1 MQNPVVIHIH
11 CDYRLRTGIRG
22 EVDLRKEAAVA
33 EAIKNGQGIPRI
45 ISYTNLFATVD
56 STNKE
61 VSVYYESGGYVI
73 HMIQYSSGWTIENL
87 TALTGG
93 PLEWNLTSM
102 AGFNLSHTR
111 YLFYNAVE

>member
-1 MQNPVVIHIH
+1 VYVLNNANHIFQ
-11 CDYRLRTGIRG
+11 LASSNNVTWAGS
-22 EVDLRKEAAVA
+22 DLTKKTKAPQP
-33 EAIKNGQGIPRI
+33 NN
-45 ISYTNLFATVD
+45 YTNLFATVD

-93 PLEWNLTSM
+93 PLEWNETSM
-102 AGFNLSHTR
+102 PGFNLGHTR
-111 YLFYNAVE
+111 YLFYDAVE